1 MRKRVTH
8 ALPSFICTAHYT
20 EAEQISLSNGDVDP
34 WKSSDTMRER
44 RHILGQLD
52 VVLRFSYNERVRKA
66 VDFG

>member
-1 MRKRVTH
+1 M
-8 ALPSFICTAHYT
+8 
-20 EAEQISLSNGDVDP
+20 SNGDVDP